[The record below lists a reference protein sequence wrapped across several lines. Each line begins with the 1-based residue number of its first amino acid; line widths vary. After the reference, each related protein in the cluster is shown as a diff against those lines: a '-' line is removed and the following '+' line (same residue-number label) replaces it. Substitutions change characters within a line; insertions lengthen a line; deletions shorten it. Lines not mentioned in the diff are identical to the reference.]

1 MGKEEGL
8 SADSWNGKLK
18 GMPLDRLGDAWDYA
32 KVYISDKPNLVAI
45 EDLES
50 GYPQIMTKEQAKQMA
65 EMWEACIP
73 KPIDGIESKIMFFGT
88 GGNIENNKD
97 WSDLFKIGND

>member
-1 MGKEEGL
+1 MGEKEGL
-8 SADSWNGKLK
+8 SADSGNRKLK

-32 KVYISDKPNLVAI
+32 KKYISDKPNLVAI

-65 EMWEACIP
+65 EMWDACIP

-88 GGNIENNKD
+88 GGQIENNKD
-97 WSDLFKIGND
+97 WIKLFNSQNE